1 MSVRDGFAQLGMHGK
16 HAGPGGHRPVALG
29 IQRRARADFSGGF
42 IQRNG
47 QDTGGQH
54 LFVVRLANLFPTTG
68 DEVVRDP
75 TQGVH
80 LLLGICYQTGGSQ
93 NNHGSIVQGVAERR
107 PCENKP
113 IDQRHSHANGN
124 AAGERPQHPAYRRAM
139 DVNLIARSSICRGD
153 DIRLAVDGESHVAD
167 VRFIKDGV
175 DPLLVI
181 DTPFGMAQYL
191 RPVRRCDCFHDV
203 PAYRDRWYIK
213 RSTFDILEQ
222 STLNF
227 AIALDRE
234 SETPL
239 RQQIYGEWRKGI
251 LAGRFRPGDRVP
263 STRELALALGVSRG
277 TVSEAWEQL
286 IAEGYFETAQGSGTF
301 VCQELPENLQ
311 ISKSKPLA
319 ASRTVTRLDVKL
331 SRYGAGL
338 NRDFRRP
345 RPAPG
350 VIAFLPG
357 IPDCDHFPFPL
368 WRRLLARHLRDATP
382 AVFDYAEGSAGH
394 QPLREEIAAYVAR
407 TRAVKCTSDQV
418 IVVNGSQQALAL
430 CAQLLIEP
438 SDRVAFE
445 NPGYQGARRIFE
457 AHGARLL
464 PCPIDPEGLAIDC
477 LEEAARLA
485 YVTPSHQYPTGISMS
500 LMRRFELLGWA
511 REYGAAII
519 EDDYSSEYRYSG
531 PPLPSLQG
539 LANGVPVLYIG
550 TFSKVMFPGL
560 RIGYL
565 IVPRELAARFER
577 AKWLADRH
585 TPVLEQCALADFI
598 GEGHLDRHIRRMRR
612 LYGRRREVLIE
623 SLRRHFGDRV
633 RIMGAEAG
641 MHSMVRFDDGRVELR
656 ARLNGVH
663 LVSSAG
669 YYLAHPPAKE
679 FLMGF
684 SAIGERAIR
693 EGVKRLAL

>member
-1 MSVRDGFAQLGMHGK
+1 
-16 HAGPGGHRPVALG
+16 
-29 IQRRARADFSGGF
+29 
-42 IQRNG
+42 
-47 QDTGGQH
+47 
-54 LFVVRLANLFPTTG
+54 
-68 DEVVRDP
+68 
-75 TQGVH
+75 
-80 LLLGICYQTGGSQ
+80 
-93 NNHGSIVQGVAERR
+93 
-107 PCENKP
+107 
-113 IDQRHSHANGN
+113 
-124 AAGERPQHPAYRRAM
+124 
-139 DVNLIARSSICRGD
+139 
-153 DIRLAVDGESHVAD
+153 
-167 VRFIKDGV
+167 
-175 DPLLVI
+175 
-181 DTPFGMAQYL
+181 
-191 RPVRRCDCFHDV
+191 
-203 PAYRDRWYIK
+203 
-213 RSTFDILEQ
+213 
-222 STLNF
+222 LNF

-234 SETPL
+234 SQTPL
-239 RQQIYGEWRKGI
+239 RQQIYAEWRKGI

-286 IAEGYFETAQGSGTF
+286 IAEGYFETVQGSGTF
-301 VCQELPENLQ
+301 VSQEIPETLGVTPRVRPL
-311 ISKSKPLA
+311 KPATLKPGTE
-319 ASRTVTRLDVKL
+319 SRSETRINVKL
-331 SRYGAGL
+331 SRHGAGL
-338 NRDFRRP
+338 NRDFHRP

-357 IPDCDHFPFPL
+357 IPDCDHFPFAL
-368 WRRLLARHLRDATP
+368 WRRLLARHLRAATP

-407 TRAVKCTSDQV
+407 TRAVKCTPDQV

-438 SDRVAFE
+438 GDRVAFE
-445 NPGYQGARRIFE
+445 DPGYQGARRIFE

-464 PCPIDPEGLAIDC
+464 PCPIDKEGIVLDC
-477 LEEAARLA
+477 LEEKARLA
-485 YVTPSHQYPTGISMS
+485 YVTPSHQYPTGFSMS
-500 LMRRFELLGWA
+500 LMRRFELLRWA
-511 REYGAAII
+511 RDAGAAVI

-539 LANGVPVLYIG
+539 LANGVPVLYVG

-612 LYGRRREVLIE
+612 LYGQRREVLIE
-623 SLRRHFGDRV
+623 SLRRHFGNRV

-641 MHSMVRFDDGRVELR
+641 MHSMVCFDDGRVELR
-656 ARLNGVH
+656 SRLNGVH
-663 LVSSAG
+663 LVSAAG